1 MTGKS
6 ALIAG
11 ASGLVGSHCLARL
24 LDHPQYDRVIAWV
37 RTPLPTTH
45 PKLIQQVVEFDRLQP
60 WADHF
65 NADDVFC
72 CLGTTLKQAGSREAF
87 TQVDLVYPRELARLA
102 AQRQARC
109 FLFISALGADPNSY
123 FFYNRVKGEA
133 EQTVRAAGI
142 ERTYIFRPSLLL
154 GERREFRAF
163 EWLAQLVGGA
173 VGPWLPG
180 PLAGYRPIPAASVAA
195 AMVYA
200 ANSDL
205 PPGVIESDR
214 IEQLAVSARD
224 MDEKEKIV

>member
-24 LDHPQYDRVIAWV
+24 LDHPHYDRVIAWV

-45 PKLIQQVVEFDRLQP
+45 PKLIQQMVEFDRLQQ
-60 WADHF
+60 WAGHF
-65 NADDVFC
+65 NTDDVFC
-72 CLGTTLKQAGSREAF
+72 CLGTTLKQAGSQEAF
-87 TQVDLVYPRELARLA
+87 RQVDLVYPRELARLA
-102 AQRQARC
+102 AQWQARC

-133 EQTVRAAGI
+133 EQAVREAGV

-154 GERREFRAF
+154 GERREFRVF
-163 EWLAQLVGGA
+163 EWLAQLVGGV

-180 PLAGYRPIPAASVAA
+180 PLASYRPIPAASVAA

-205 PPGVIESDR
+205 PPGVIESGR
-214 IEQLAVSARD
+214 IEQLAAGG
-224 MDEKEKIV
+224 